1 MGVRN
6 TGEGARET
14 GSRPGSVANCSDYD
28 TGLVSSL
35 CVTAARST
43 QGILLQR
50 PLMPLI
56 WINREEGPSP
66 LIAV

>member
-6 TGEGARET
+6 AGEGARET
-14 GSRPGSVANCSDYD
+14 GSVAGCSDYD

-35 CVTAARST
+35 CVTATRST
-43 QGILLQR
+43 QGTLLQR

-56 WINREEGPSP
+56 WINREEDPSP